1 MSIAL
6 QILLN
11 DEEIDGK
18 KTIYVA
24 NRDICCEYVPRHKV
38 STFKSDYVAV
48 YLLIGSDEEQGDLIY
63 VGETEEAAIRLLNHD
78 KKKEFWDYAYFFF
91 SNTHNLNKADVK
103 FLESKIYQT
112 IKEAGRYKLENASIP
127 KESHVHDIRQSELM
141 DMFKTI
147 EFILGGAFNLFPL
160 KKVDL
165 QLEVNETKEKINH
178 LKQQL
183 DELEKET
190 FYMTQKGADAKGY
203 LLGEGKKFVVLKD
216 SYTAPIEDMAN
227 TFKNIA
233 GYRLIQF
240 LLNQGIIKQIDG
252 RYKFQQTY
260 IFNTPSAASDCIYLG
275 STNGWKE
282 WKNKDGESLAKL
294 RKLEKE

>member
-18 KTIYVA
+18 KTVYVA
-24 NRDICCEYVPRHKV
+24 NRDIRCEYVPRHKV

-103 FLESKIYQT
+103 FLEAKIYQA

-147 EFILGGAFNLFPL
+147 EFILGGAFNLFPF

-190 FYMTQKGADAKGY
+190 FYMTQKGANAKGY
-203 LLGEGKKFVVLKD
+203 LLGEGKKFVVLKG
-216 SYTAPIEDMAN
+216 SKTASIEKAAN
-227 TFKNIA
+227 SFKEISAATNLE
-233 GYRLIQF
+233 RLKK
-240 LLNQGIIKQIDG
+240 QGVLEEIDG
-252 RYKFQQTY
+252 YYQFNETH
-260 IFNTPSAASDCIYLG
+260 IFNSPSGASDLIYLG
-275 STNGWKE
+275 ATNGWKE
-282 WKNKDGESLAKL
+282 WKNKEGESLEKL
-294 RKLEKE
+294 RE

>member
-18 KTIYVA
+18 KTVYVA
-24 NRDICCEYVPRHKV
+24 NRDIRCEYVPRHKV

-63 VGETEEAAIRLLNHD
+63 VGETEEAAIRLLDHN

-103 FLESKIYQT
+103 FLEAKIYQA
-112 IKEAGRYKLENASIP
+112 IKEAGRYKLENASNP

-147 EFILGGAFNLFPL
+147 EFILGGAFNLYPF

-203 LLGEGKKFVVLKD
+203 LLGEGKKFVVLKG
-216 SYTAPIEDMAN
+216 SKTASIEKAAN
-227 TFKNIA
+227 SFKEISAATNLE
-233 GYRLIQF
+233 RLKK
-240 LLNQGIIKQIDG
+240 QGVLQEIDG
-252 RYKFQQTY
+252 YYQFNETH
-260 IFNTPSAASDCIYLG
+260 IFNSPSGASDLIYLG
-275 STNGWKE
+275 ATNGWKE
-282 WKNKDGESLAKL
+282 WKNKEGESLEKL
-294 RKLEKE
+294 RE

>member
-18 KTIYVA
+18 KTVYVA
-24 NRDICCEYVPRHKV
+24 NRDIRCEYVPRHKV

-103 FLESKIYQT
+103 FLEAKIYQT
-112 IKEAGRYKLENASIP
+112 IKEAGRYKLENATIP
-127 KESHVHDIRQSELM
+127 KESHVHDIRESELM

-147 EFILGGAFNLFPL
+147 EFILGGAFNLFPF

-203 LLGEGKKFVVLKD
+203 LLGEGKKFVVLKG
-216 SYTAPIEDMAN
+216 SKTASIEKAAN
-227 TFKNIA
+227 SFKEISAATNLE
-233 GYRLIQF
+233 RLKK
-240 LLNQGIIKQIDG
+240 QGVLQEIDG
-252 RYKFQQTY
+252 YYQFNETH
-260 IFNTPSAASDCIYLG
+260 IFNSPSGASDLIYLG
-275 STNGWKE
+275 ATNGWKE
-282 WKNKDGESLAKL
+282 WKNKEGESLEKL
-294 RKLEKE
+294 RE

>member
-1 MSIAL
+1 M
-6 QILLN
+6 
-11 DEEIDGK
+11 
-18 KTIYVA
+18 
-24 NRDICCEYVPRHKV
+24 
-38 STFKSDYVAV
+38 AV

-103 FLESKIYQT
+103 FLEAKIYQM

-127 KESHVHDIRQSELM
+127 KESHVYDIRQSELM

-147 EFILGGAFNLFPL
+147 EFILGGAFNLFPF

-178 LKQQL
+178 LKKQL
-183 DELEKET
+183 DELERET

-203 LLGEGKKFVVLKD
+203 LLGEGKKFVVLKG
-216 SYTAPIEDMAN
+216 SKTASIEKAAN
-227 TFKNIA
+227 SFKEISAATNLERLKKQGVLQEFD
-233 GYRLIQF
+233 GYYQF
-240 LLNQGIIKQIDG
+240 SEAH
-252 RYKFQQTY
+252 
-260 IFNTPSAASDCIYLG
+260 IFNSPSGASDLIYLG
-275 STNGWKE
+275 ATNGWKE
-282 WKNKDGESLAKL
+282 WKNKEGESLEKL
-294 RKLEKE
+294 RK